1 MFEAFE
7 SGTQSELGWS
17 PPSLAGHDSEA
28 NETDPRAARTPLQLA
43 QRPLKNANCPK
54 NTETIHKMTC
64 IFLSRCPNT
73 L

>member
-28 NETDPRAARTPLQLA
+28 NETDPRAALHCTFWIPGLPEARYNL
-43 QRPLKNANCPK
+43 
-54 NTETIHKMTC
+54 H
-64 IFLSRCPNT
+64 
-73 L
+73 